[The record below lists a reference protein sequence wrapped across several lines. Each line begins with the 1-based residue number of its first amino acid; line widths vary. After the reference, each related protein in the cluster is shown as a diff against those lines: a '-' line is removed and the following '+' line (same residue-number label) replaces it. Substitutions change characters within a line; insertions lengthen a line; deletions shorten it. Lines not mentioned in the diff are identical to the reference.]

1 VLAYGGKDLLVF
13 LRENDELITTRRV
26 NYIIRSRLNLEE
38 KIAVIPNFR

>member
-1 VLAYGGKDLLVF
+1 LASGGIDLLVF
-13 LRENDELITTRRV
+13 LRENGLSTTTRRV